1 MEDPISNCCGW
12 PPSYEMTDN
21 IGYCS
26 KCGRGALFIEEEND
40 G

>member
-12 PPSYEMTDN
+12 PPSSEINDN
-21 IGYCS
+21 IGHCS
-26 KCGRGALFIEEEND
+26 KCHEHAEFFEGDAD

>member
-26 KCGRGALFIEEEND
+26 KCRGGRQWVK
-40 G
+40 

>member
-12 PPSYEMTDN
+12 PPSSEITDN
-21 IGYCS
+21 IGHCS
-26 KCGRGALFIEEEND
+26 KCGEGAEFIKDEDN